1 MTEANELTKKERI
14 LLLAYF
20 PVHLAV
26 LPLLLGLLYKRGVM
40 NESLANFWIYVAG
53 ALYMFLALGRFLRR
67 EFDPFC
73 DNILRCALQIGGSYL
88 AVLAFNSLFAVLVML
103 VTGEF
108 TVGNPN
114 NETII
119 DLAEESPGAIRA
131 MGIFLAPIVEELLF
145 RAGLFGTI
153 RKKSRALA
161 YIVSI
166 LAFSVYHVW
175 TYIIT
180 EPRNTVYLIQYV
192 PVSWLLARCYEKS
205 RTIWT
210 PIFLHMLINAVSMA
224 AIEGLK
230 SL

>member
-161 YIVSI
+161 YIASI

-180 EPRNTVYLIQYV
+180 EPRNAVYLIQYV

>member
-14 LLLAYF
+14 LLLTYF